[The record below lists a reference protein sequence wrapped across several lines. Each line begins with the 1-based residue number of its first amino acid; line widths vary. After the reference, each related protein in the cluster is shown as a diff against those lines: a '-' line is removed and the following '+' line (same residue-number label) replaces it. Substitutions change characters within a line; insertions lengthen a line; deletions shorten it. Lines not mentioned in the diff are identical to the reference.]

1 MRARTWGLIA
11 IIALVLAAVL
21 LGITLIGQRGSEA
34 GPSATPTPTN
44 ETIIHSPS
52 PSPFV
57 TPTPAEPV
65 TYTVQAGDT
74 LSGIA
79 EEHGVSLEALIAVND
94 LADPDVLSIGQTLII
109 PSEDSD
115 AVSSPAPGETS
126 DQAPE
131 AGSGTVAS
139 PPTLTPSGPS
149 LVEIGETMGIGDLEA
164 EVIVLTNEGGTVN
177 LEGWTL
183 SSPDGGSFT
192 FPPLTL
198 FPDGTVWVHS
208 TAGDDTARDLHW
220 GRAEPAWREG
230 ELVTLRDGDGN
241 VVDTYIVPE

>member
-11 IIALVLAAVL
+11 IIALLMAAVL
-21 LGITLIGQRGSEA
+21 LGITLMGQRGSEA
-34 GPSATPTPTN
+34 GVSDTPTPTS
-44 ETIIHSPS
+44 EIIVQTPS
-52 PSPFV
+52 PSPGV
-57 TPTPAEPV
+57 TPTPMEPV

-79 EEHGVSLEALIAVND
+79 QEHDVSLEALIAVNN
-94 LADPDVLSIGQTLII
+94 LADPDVLNIGQTLII
-109 PSEDSD
+109 PSEDTD
-115 AVSSPAPGETS
+115 AAPPPAPGETS
-126 DQAPE
+126 DQAPS
-131 AGSGTVAS
+131 AGTGTVAS

-149 LVEIGETMGIGDLEA
+149 LVEIDETISIGDLEG
-164 EVIVLTNEGGTVN
+164 ETIVLTNQGGTVN
-177 LEGWTL
+177 LEDWTL

-198 FPDGTVWVHS
+198 FPEGRVRIHS
-208 TAGDDTARDLHW
+208 TEGDDTARDLYW
-220 GRAEPAWREG
+220 GRTEPAWREG